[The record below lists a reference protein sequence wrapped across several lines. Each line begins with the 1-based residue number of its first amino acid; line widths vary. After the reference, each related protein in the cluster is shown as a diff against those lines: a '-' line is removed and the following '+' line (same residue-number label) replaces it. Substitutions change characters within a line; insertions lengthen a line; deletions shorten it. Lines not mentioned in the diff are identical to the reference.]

1 MAVTQLT
8 CPECNATLRLKQEV
22 PDGKRVRCR
31 KCEAVFLPN
40 QGRGEDNDLLP
51 EPVRR
56 RVSARNDELLP
67 DRPRTGKKKR
77 AKQKKTNPALI
88 IVPIAIAVVL
98 LLGGT
103 ATAVYYFWNSDEKPI
118 AGRASDK
125 VVAANSPVGKGKAEV
140 NPNAAPAGAGGLN
153 VGDAAMEIDG
163 EDIDGKPFKLS
174 DYRGKVVVLDFWGN
188 W

>member
-8 CPECNATLRLKQEV
+8 CPECSATLRLKEEV
-22 PDGKRVRCR
+22 PDGKRVRCP
-31 KCEAVFLPN
+31 KCKTTFLPSDEA
-40 QGRGEDNDLLP
+40 GDNDVP
-51 EPVRR
+51 PVPVRR
-56 RVSARNDELLP
+56 QAAARDDDNGMS

-77 AKQKKTNPALI
+77 SKKKKTNPALI

-103 ATAVYYFWNSDEKPI
+103 AAAIYFLSGNKDDPKTKTVAGTQVNKAGPSSNQPPPNTSAGLAV
-118 AGRASDK
+118 G
-125 VVAANSPVGKGKAEV
+125 
-140 NPNAAPAGAGGLN
+140 N
-153 VGDAAMEIDG
+153 VAMEIDG